1 MNHNSKAEK
10 IIDILFLGFLLTFLS
25 VYFDIRLLFLDTVVT
40 GGDTASW
47 YGVTHHMLNVL
58 LPQGRLTGW
67 DMGNFCGYP
76 NFSFYFIPP
85 FLIAVLPSYF
95 FGIPLTITLKIAII
109 SGIFILPV
117 STYFGLRAMTYRFP
131 APIIG
136 AAASLLFLLNEF
148 YVMFGGNALS
158 TFAGEFC
165 YMFAFALLP
174 WFMGSLYHGVKTG
187 KGAIKNGIILGLI
200 GLSHLFVF
208 IPAVFLVIY
217 WYFAK
222 GQVRYLWKVS
232 WVGFGLMAFWILP
245 LLAYRHPYTIPVY
258 MIWQGFVNWPYT
270 IAGLGLIFLVLGP
283 GIALQ
288 ILKRQKIA
296 HPLLQKIPLSPET
309 FGMFASLIFGCVV
322 AYFAAHFLKIPDIR
336 FLPPILF
343 VLILLFFADTLGRF
357 LSSCKLSTRIFGAI
371 TICLFCVVAVI
382 FGTSI
387 SGHWYRYNNS
397 GYEAKPGYKEFKKAN
412 DYLRKTESENPL
424 NAPRVGYEKCDLY
437 NPYGGDRVFESLPFF
452 SGRQTMEGIH
462 YSSSIASKCM
472 VFFQTEYSRD
482 IKTPSTG
489 ILSRMNPEALPAH
502 FDLYNMSQ
510 LILMT
515 DKAKKAIATS
525 SLFAKEAAFGP
536 ISIYRYRGCD
546 GRYVDVPKI
555 RPVVYTSK
563 NWVEDFYEWYKQPEQ
578 TDVLLVPED
587 YIINEEDRS
596 VFSHETDSVSDLAC
610 FQKDV
615 LDRTGLKI
623 KTHLEHLKIRF
634 TTNKIGLPHLIK
646 VSYFPA
652 WQVKGANEV
661 YPVSPHLM
669 MVIPRESEVVL
680 TYGRTFCE
688 KLGWTI
694 TGITL
699 MILILRCFFL
709 KRLHVVNH
717 AYVQKFFMP
726 VEKSLTFLRPFLLV
740 LVILIAFVLIV
751 SGAIKRNQ
759 PVRAFVECRESYN
772 TGIHLLN
779 KKKPQ
784 AAKEQF
790 ENAINTM
797 EVFLDQRKNFDH
809 RDIINCILFT
819 AMSYES
825 LGKRDK
831 AETWY
836 QTIISEYSYC
846 RYLGE
851 AYVKIG
857 RIKKFG
863 RNERLNEGLKKIR
876 GGEKQAGLSLL
887 QEAIRQTRESRE
899 YFQTAI
905 KKDPY
910 SVWAEYALE
919 DMKNEEIYLEKI
931 KPEIF
936 SIVDDKEF
944 LEYISPAIERNKE
957 TKINIFL
964 DAKSGWFDTRIPVN
978 KGEKISIECWGTWAA
993 APETESQT
1001 WPDTGPEGHGTHP
1014 AEKLFSN
1021 LDSQKELPRTPFGA
1035 LLGRV
1040 NDTIFAIGDKK
1051 EIVAPKSGRLFLVIN
1066 DLPFHRYDNR
1076 GSLSITV
1083 HLNLN

>member
-10 IIDILFLGFLLTFLS
+10 ITDIFLLGFLLIFMS

-47 YGVTHHMLNVL
+47 YGVAHHMLNVL

-85 FLIAVLPSYF
+85 FLLAVLPSYL
-95 FGIPLTITLKIAII
+95 FGIPLTITLKTAII

-136 AAASLLFLLNEF
+136 AAASLLFLFNEF

-174 WFMGSLYHGVKTG
+174 WFMGSLYHGIKTG
-187 KGAIKNGIILGLI
+187 KGAIKNGIILGFI

-208 IPAVFLVIY
+208 IPAVFLVLY

-232 WVGFGLMAFWILP
+232 WIGFGLMAFWILP
-245 LLAYRHPYTIPVY
+245 LLAYRHPYTTPVY
-258 MIWQGFVNWPYT
+258 LIWQDFVNWPYT
-270 IAGLGLIFLVLGP
+270 LTGLALIFLVSGP

-288 ILKRQKIA
+288 ILKRRKIA
-296 HPLLQKIPLSPET
+296 YPLLQRMLLSPET
-309 FGMFASLIFGCVV
+309 FGMFASLIFGCAVV
-322 AYFAAHFLKIPDIR
+322 YFAAHFLQIPDIR

-357 LSSCKLSTRIFGAI
+357 FSSCKPSTRIFSAI
-371 TICLFCVVAVI
+371 IICLFCVAVVK

-387 SGHWYRYNNS
+387 PGYWYSYNNY
-397 GYEAKPGYKEFKKAN
+397 GYESTPGYKEFKEAN
-412 DYLRKTESENPL
+412 DYLRKTESENSL
-424 NAPRVGYEKCDLY
+424 NAPRVGYEKCDSY

-462 YSSSIASKCM
+462 YSSSMSSKCI
-472 VFFQTEYSRD
+472 VFLQTEYSRD
-482 IKTPSTG
+482 IKTSCTG
-489 ILSRMNPEALPAH
+489 ILSRINPEALPAH
-502 FDLYNMSQ
+502 FDLYNISQ

-515 DKAKKAIATS
+515 DKAKKAIAAS
-525 SLFAKEAAFGP
+525 SLFAKEAAFGS
-536 ISIYRYRGCD
+536 ISIYRYLECD
-546 GRYVDVPKI
+546 GKYVDVPEI

-563 NWVEDFYEWYKQPEQ
+563 DWVGDFYKWYKQPDQ
-578 TDVLLVPED
+578 TDVLLIPEN

-596 VFSHETDSVSDLAC
+596 VFFHETDSVDDLAR
-610 FQKDV
+610 FQNDV
-615 LDRTGLKI
+615 LDRTDIKI
-623 KTHLEHLKIRF
+623 ETHLEHTKIRF

-652 WQVKGANEV
+652 WQVKGANDV

-669 MVIPRESEVVL
+669 MVIPRQSEVVL
-680 TYGRTFCE
+680 TYGRTLWE

-699 MILILRCFFL
+699 MILISHCFFL
-709 KRLHVVNH
+709 KRLSVANY
-717 AYVQKFFMP
+717 AYVQKFFMLI
-726 VEKSLTFLRPFLLV
+726 EKSLIFMRPFLLV
-740 LVILIAFVLIV
+740 FVVLIAFVLIV

-759 PVRAFVECRESYN
+759 LTKAFVDGRENYN

-779 KKKPQ
+779 NKKPD
-784 AAKEQF
+784 AARKHF
-790 ENAINTM
+790 EDAINKM
-797 EVFLDQRKNFDH
+797 KVFLDQRKKNDH
-809 RDIINCILFT
+809 RDIVNCMLFT

-825 LGKRDK
+825 LEKRDR

-836 QTIISEYSYC
+836 QNIISEYPYC
-846 RYLGE
+846 RYIGE
-851 AYVKIG
+851 AYVKIA
-857 RIKKFG
+857 RIRKFG
-863 RNERLNEGLKKIR
+863 SNERLNEGLEKIKN
-876 GGEKQAGLSLL
+876 GEKQAGLFLL
-887 QEAIRQTRESRE
+887 QKAIHQIRQSRE
-899 YFQTAI
+899 YFNAAI

-910 SVWAEYALE
+910 SVWAEYARE
-919 DMKNEEIYLEKI
+919 DMKNEKIYFDKI
-931 KPEIF
+931 KPEMFLLI
-936 SIVDDKEF
+936 DDKEF
-944 LEYISPAIERNKE
+944 LDFISPAIETNKK
-957 TKINIFL
+957 TGINIFL
-964 DAKSGWFDTRIPVN
+964 DAKSGWFDTRISIK
-978 KGEKISIECWGTWAA
+978 KGENISIQCSGTWAA

-1001 WPDTGPEGHGTHP
+1001 WPDTGPDGHGTHP
-1014 AEKLFSN
+1014 AEKLFNN
-1021 LDSQKELPRTPFGA
+1021 LDSQKELPCVPFGT
-1035 LLGRV
+1035 LLGMV
-1040 NDTIFAIGDKK
+1040 NDVVFAIGDKEK
-1051 EIVAPKSGRLFLVIN
+1051 FVAPQSGRLFMVIN
-1066 DLPFHRYDNR
+1066 DIPLYRYDNR
-1076 GSLSITV
+1076 GGLSITIY
-1083 HLNLN
+1083 N